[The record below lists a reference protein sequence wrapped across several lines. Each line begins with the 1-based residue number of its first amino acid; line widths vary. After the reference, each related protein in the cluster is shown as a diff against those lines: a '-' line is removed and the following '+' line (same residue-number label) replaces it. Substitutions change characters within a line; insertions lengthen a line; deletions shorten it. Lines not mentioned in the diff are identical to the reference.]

1 MTIIQSSD
9 QPVDVT
15 FWGEK
20 EEFEPYPEGARV
32 KTLVY
37 APTQPTFA
45 FLKGSHQYLFK
56 LSRDRCPE
64 QFWNEIFAY
73 RLGLEMGVSVPPA
86 FVAYDDNTNQ
96 SAALIEWFLSL
107 TGSIRE
113 DSESGG
119 DLCQQM
125 ISNFDRDKG
134 KQHNF
139 ETLSQI
145 CLNLQEKYP
154 SFNFDWKTY
163 WAKAFL
169 FDALIGNTD
178 RHQNNWAIIRA
189 WEYSEIERAYSIKA
203 IRFSPVFDNG
213 TSMGYEFTADKF
225 KHFSDK
231 RRIEVYVSKGRH
243 HIKWG
248 LDDIQS
254 MQHSEMLIKF
264 TAIYPETREIM
275 LDCLNRVNLETFEK
289 ILHDLTK
296 FDVSVKLTPERANF
310 MLKLLAFRHQRL
322 LNELAN

>member
-1 MTIIQSSD
+1 MTIIQLSD

-15 FWGEK
+15 SWGEK

-37 APTQPTFA
+37 APAQPPFE
-45 FLKGSHQYLFK
+45 FLKSNHQYLFK

-73 RLGLEMGVSVPPA
+73 RLGLEMDVPVPPA
-86 FVAYDDNTNQ
+86 FVAYDDSRNQ

-107 TGSIRE
+107 SGNIKE

-125 ISNFDRDKG
+125 IPDFDRDKG
-134 KQHNF
+134 RQHNF
-139 ETLSQI
+139 ETLSEI
-145 CLNLQEKYP
+145 CLNFQRKYP

-163 WAKAFL
+163 WAKVFL

-189 WEYSEIERAYSIKA
+189 WEYNEIESAYKIKE

-213 TSMGYEFTADKF
+213 TSMGYEFTEDKF
-225 KHFSDK
+225 KNFNDK

-248 LDDIQS
+248 LGDAHS
-254 MQHSEMLIKF
+254 MQHNEMLVKL
-264 TAIYPETREIM
+264 TAIYPETRQTM
-275 LDCLNRVNLETFEK
+275 LNCLNRVSVEIFEK
-289 ILHDLTK
+289 ILQDLTK

-310 MLKLLAFRHQRL
+310 MLKLLSFRHQRL
-322 LNELAN
+322 LNELNN